1 MNRRL
6 AGFLVIDKAEGITSH
21 EVVHVVRR
29 QLQIKKV
36 GHLGTLDPMA
46 TGVLPLAV
54 GGATRLVRFVMGG
67 RKVYQGT
74 IRLGFSTDTYD
85 RLGQPV
91 SEFRQPRFSPGLLQT
106 VIEGMGGEQMQV
118 PPPYSAKKVGG
129 RRSYR
134 LARRGIQVQIPPQRI
149 CIDRFKIWQGASETI
164 EFEIHCSPGTYV
176 RSLAHELGQKLGC
189 GAHLSRLRRL
199 ASGKFSLPM
208 ARQLR
213 HGRIPEDWAR
223 SLLSMNSMLE
233 DMPAVRI
240 SEEDQEHFAHGRAF
254 GVTGVSSS
262 NAPAPMIRV
271 LSSSGQLLGLA
282 EVRSPPGSVDS
293 KNRGAARILPR
304 MVL

>member
-1 MNRRL
+1 MNGQL
-6 AGFLVIDKAEGITSH
+6 AGFLVIDKAEGMTSH
-21 EVVHVVRR
+21 EVVQVVRR
-29 QLQIKKV
+29 QLQVTKA

-54 GGATRLVRFVMGG
+54 GGATRLARLVMGG

-74 IRLGFSTDTYD
+74 IQLGFATDTYD
-85 RLGQPV
+85 RLGQPI
-91 SEFRQPRFSPGLLQT
+91 SEFRQPRFSPGLLKA

-118 PPPYSAKKVGG
+118 PPPYSAKKIGG

-134 LARRGIQVQIPPQRI
+134 LARRGIEVQIPPQRI
-149 CIDRFKIWQGASETI
+149 CIDRFKTWQGTSETI

-199 ASGKFSLPM
+199 ASGKFTLPM

-223 SLLSMNSMLE
+223 SLLPMNSMLE

-254 GVTGVSSS
+254 SVTGVSFSS
-262 NAPAPMIRV
+262 SPAPLIRI
-271 LSSSGQLLGLA
+271 LSGSGQLLGLA
-282 EVRSPPGSVDS
+282 EVRCPPD
-293 KNRGAARILPR
+293 AADGEDCCPVRLVPK